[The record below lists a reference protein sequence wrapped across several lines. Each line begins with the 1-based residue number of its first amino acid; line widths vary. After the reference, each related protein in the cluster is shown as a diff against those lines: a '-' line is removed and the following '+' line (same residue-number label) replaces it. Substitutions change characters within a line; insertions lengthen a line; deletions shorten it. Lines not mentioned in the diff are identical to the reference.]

1 MNFQSAWIMPIQAFF
16 IWRNGI
22 LLALIVYLLN
32 ISAQVGTH
40 ASKIGGSKY

>member
-1 MNFQSAWIMPIQAFF
+1 MDNAYPGIFYMEKWDF
-16 IWRNGI
+16 ISI
-22 LLALIVYLLN
+22 DSVSMYLLN